1 MTSDWGLPTM
11 SPKMLVRPIRARKAR
26 PHMGHECVGA
36 AVKVEVTLALRA
48 AISSL
53 YHWGPSVFCRESP
66 CGDFAKP
73 SWTVLNKRLPRTGV
87 YVPVFEGLF
96 DAVFEMFCLRPSRA
110 LVLILFSIQSRAL
123 DSSCFGSRLTRILA
137 KWPVLSAVGGCGYS
151 RPKRK
156 VSTFL
161 KL

>member
-1 MTSDWGLPTM
+1 MTSDWGLLTV
-11 SPKMLVRPIRARKAR
+11 SPKMLVRPIQARKAR

-36 AVKVEVTLALRA
+36 TVKVEVALALRA
-48 AISSL
+48 AICSL
-53 YHWGPSVFCRESP
+53 YHWGPSVFCRKSP

-96 DAVFEMFCLRPSRA
+96 ETVFETFFLRPNRA
-110 LVLILFSIQSRAL
+110 LVLILFSIQSRAP
-123 DSSCFGSRLTRILA
+123 DSSGFGSRLTRILA

-156 VSTFL
+156 VLTFL